1 MNSKLTLKMILALA
15 IVTILAGT
23 ALAEDD
29 PAAKIKKMDGKE
41 LFKNFCKVCHLEDSK
56 AGEYTPMSLIM
67 DQWDEFFDDSFPET
81 HQDLA
86 CPTDEEKKLSDVL
99 DKNMIKKIRKFCVDH
114 AADSEQPMTCG

>member
-41 LFKNFCKVCHLEDSK
+41 LFKNFCKVCHMEDSD

-67 DQWDEFFDDSFPET
+67 DQWDEFFDEGFVAT
-81 HQDLA
+81 HQEVPALDQEDKMV
-86 CPTDEEKKLSDVL
+86 PDML
-99 DKNMIKKIRKFCVDH
+99 DKDMIKKIRKFCVDH